1 MREKLVN
8 QLNVGEVLADS
19 VITGDNQIIV
29 PKGTVL
35 KEEYINLMGI
45 LGIQSVMIQD
55 YCDTLIEHTK
65 ILTDKEEKYYY
76 DKIKYILERYIYK
89 EQETLNQVKPLAI
102 KLVDL
107 VSQNFQRDIIYD
119 FKPYRAD
126 LYKHTLHVT
135 LLCIIMGLDFDMK
148 KEKLY
153 DLALGALLH
162 DLGIRFISTDYYNFD
177 MNLKSPK
184 EILELKK
191 HTILGYT
198 VLENETWISD
208 IVKKMV
214 LSHHEKKN
222 GEGYPLKQRN
232 QEIECKII
240 QICDSFDGM
249 ISGMEHR
256 KRNVEQAFE
265 EITSQAKL
273 YDEKL
278 ILKLQKIVA
287 LYPTGTKV
295 KTQKSG
301 KNAVVI
307 KQTKYANKPKIYIIE
322 ENKIT
327 TNNKIVTINENE

>member
-35 KEEYINLMGI
+35 KEEYIDLMGI
-45 LGIQSVMIQD
+45 LGIQSVMVQE
-55 YCDTLIEHTK
+55 YYDTLVKHTK
-65 ILTDKEEKYYY
+65 ILTEEQEKYYY

-89 EQETLNQVKPLAI
+89 EQKTLSQVKPLALE
-102 KLVDL
+102 LVDL
-107 VSQNFQRDIIYD
+107 VSKNFEKNIIYD
-119 FKPYRAD
+119 FEPYHAD

-135 LLCIIMGLDFDMK
+135 LLCTIMGLNYNMDK
-148 KEKLY
+148 IKLF
-153 DLALGALLH
+153 DLALGSLLH
-162 DLGIRFISTDYYNFD
+162 DLGIRFISTDYFNFD

-208 IVKKMV
+208 IAKKMV
-214 LSHHEKKN
+214 LSHHEKRN
-222 GEGYPLKQRN
+222 GAGYPLKQKN

-249 ISGMEHR
+249 ICGMEHK
-256 KRNVEQAFE
+256 KRCVEDTFE
-265 EITSQAKL
+265 EIKSHAAL

-278 ILKLQKIVA
+278 ISTLSSMVA

-295 KTQKSG
+295 RTKKSE
-301 KNAVVI
+301 KEAVVI
-307 KQTKYANKPKIYIIE
+307 RQTKYADKPEIYVFEDEKIVSRQ
-322 ENKIT
+322 
-327 TNNKIVTINENE
+327 KIVTIKEIE